1 MPSRQH
7 KQQITNDTSTATVL
21 YCLCCLCCSDTF
33 SLVSLFVN
41 EVPLHFFV
49 RNIYSFIVAG
59 AVESWVTR
67 SVIHAP
73 VVNRQIVHQVRQI
86 HQPRE
91 AGMLITSRTLH
102 QVRLLSRL
110 GKLPFALLK
119 TTAVI
124 PFTVLIDGVNGRAV
138 VHRLEASRTLLV
150 LEIVG
155 KPHTKSPRYFFIPSC
170 DTTLAPSCCPC
181 PVLCAMQVRCSRIA
195 QAGLARRNSGTPSTI
210 HPRCKSVVSGGAAW
224 ESIAGLIQRSQGRGY
239 PTEKSE
245 GPKRGK
251 ALLWLETDQRHRCQ
265 RHSSAR
271 RFFALSRLWNW

>member
-1 MPSRQH
+1 M
-7 KQQITNDTSTATVL
+7 
-21 YCLCCLCCSDTF
+21 CLC
-33 SLVSLFVN
+33 
-41 EVPLHFFV
+41 E
-49 RNIYSFIVAG
+49 
-59 AVESWVTR
+59 
-67 SVIHAP
+67 
-73 VVNRQIVHQVRQI
+73 
-86 HQPRE
+86 
-91 AGMLITSRTLH
+91 
-102 QVRLLSRL
+102 
-110 GKLPFALLK
+110 LPFALLK

-138 VHRLEASRTLLV
+138 VQRLEASRTLLV

-155 KPHTKSPRYFFIPSC
+155 KPHTKSPRCFFIPSC

-181 PVLCAMQVRCSRIA
+181 PGLCAMQVRCSRMA

-245 GPKRGK
+245 RPKRGK

-265 RHSSAR
+265 RHASAR
-271 RFFALSRLWNW
+271 RFFALSRLWNWRMCASS

>member
-1 MPSRQH
+1 M
-7 KQQITNDTSTATVL
+7 
-21 YCLCCLCCSDTF
+21 CLC
-33 SLVSLFVN
+33 
-41 EVPLHFFV
+41 E
-49 RNIYSFIVAG
+49 
-59 AVESWVTR
+59 
-67 SVIHAP
+67 
-73 VVNRQIVHQVRQI
+73 
-86 HQPRE
+86 
-91 AGMLITSRTLH
+91 
-102 QVRLLSRL
+102 
-110 GKLPFALLK
+110 LPFALLK

-124 PFTVLIDGVNGRAV
+124 PFTVLIGGVNGRAMV
-138 VHRLEASRTLLV
+138 QRLEASRTLLV

-155 KPHTKSPRYFFIPSC
+155 KPHTKSPRCFFLPSC

-224 ESIAGLIQRSQGRGY
+224 ESVAGLIQRSQGRGY

-271 RFFALSRLWNW
+271 RFFALSRLWNWRMCASLVIAGYVRGETGIVGTLLIDRRIEMLGGVPQLL

>member
-59 AVESWVTR
+59 AVELWVTR

-73 VVNRQIVHQVRQI
+73 VVNRQVVHQVRQI
-86 HQPRE
+86 HQPRG

-102 QVRLLSRL
+102 QVRVLSRL

-124 PFTVLIDGVNGRAV
+124 PFPVLVHGVNRTTVLDG
-138 VHRLEASRTLLV
+138 LEAACTLLV
-150 LEIVG
+150 LEIGG
-155 KPHTKSPRYFFIPSC
+155 KPHTGSPRRVPIS
-170 DTTLAPSCCPC
+170 
-181 PVLCAMQVRCSRIA
+181 
-195 QAGLARRNSGTPSTI
+195 
-210 HPRCKSVVSGGAAW
+210 PRSPGVHLSPRPWPVVSG
-224 ESIAGLIQRSQGRGY
+224 
-239 PTEKSE
+239 
-245 GPKRGK
+245 
-251 ALLWLETDQRHRCQ
+251 LW
-265 RHSSAR
+265 
-271 RFFALSRLWNW
+271 FG